1 MQKFFH
7 KPGVWLALLG
17 LTLCSL
23 AVRATTLEEK
33 KTGVNL
39 AAATAADNEE
49 LLALL
54 PESDL
59 VAVIDIQRVFTDL
72 LPRLKGLST
81 FGIGKTVSELEIF
94 AKLAGVEPKQIQAA
108 VLGVKMTETLS
119 RGSGVLLLQGV
130 DVDAKKISEAAKSS
144 GSELKT
150 TEQNGKSFFTLS
162 VKSPGA
168 PVDAKPDEIYFALLD
183 NKRVAIGDQAGLK
196 ALLAGGAKKTDP
208 ATLSKALKET
218 KASGLVRFAGN
229 LPETL
234 REMLASQ
241 GELFTQVAAV
251 KLIFGSFDLN
261 ADNTA
266 TLDGR
271 LRTASSNDAAQLKES
286 LNGLIALGQAFLGG
300 SDDPTMKLYG
310 QLINQVKLG
319 GQGSDVSLLL
329 VLPKELMEKLG
340 EVIAD
345 RESRIEDRR

>member
-7 KPGVWLALLG
+7 QPGVWLALLG

-23 AVRATTLEEK
+23 AVPATTLEEK
-33 KTGVNL
+33 KTGVNR

-81 FGIGKTVSELEIF
+81 FGIGKTVSELETL
-94 AKLAGVEPKQIQAA
+94 AKLAGIEPKQIQAA

-130 DVDAKKISEAAKSS
+130 DVDAKKISEAAKS
-144 GSELKT
+144 GGGELKT

-162 VKSPGA
+162 VKNPGA
-168 PVDAKPDEIYFALLD
+168 PADAKADAKPDEIYFALLD
-183 NKRVAIGDQAGLK
+183 NRRVAIGDQAGLK

-229 LPETL
+229 LPEAL

-286 LNGLIALGQAFLGG
+286 LNGLISLGQAFLGG

-340 EVIAD
+340 K
-345 RESRIEDRR
+345 